1 MTALERRLF
10 NLEQSRTPGTYPALV
25 VGGETVFN
33 GDRGGGTFVIQP
45 VGSGD
50 QSALGRLLAEIA
62 SGIEPREDGE
72 IPCSTPG
79 NGPGVSEVG

>member
-1 MTALERRLF
+1 MNALERRLF
-10 NLEQSRTPGTYPALV
+10 NLEQSRRPGTYPALV

-50 QSALGRLLAEIA
+50 PGLVAVLQEIA
-62 SGIEPREDGE
+62 NGVEPNVPHDAK
-72 IPCSTPG
+72 
-79 NGPGVSEVG
+79 